1 MIPISSVS
9 LRSLGKRT
17 CGLPYVRRSSY
28 ETDPFLLVAVATL
41 ASVIAYMVPASGQ
54 AAQNSAPVYVSK
66 IPSGYRDWRWIS
78 SAHEAGNLNSLGA
91 VLGNDVAIKA
101 YREGKLPFPDGTIIA
116 ALHYRHVPSDENNK
130 VFGQAQSFVPGP
142 PTNIQFMVKDSK
154 MYAATGGWGY
164 GHFNTD
170 GKPGDEAL
178 LKTCA
183 PCHAM
188 ATRDSVFTRY
198 AP

>member
-1 MIPISSVS
+1 M
-9 LRSLGKRT
+9 KRIA
-17 CGLPYVRRSSY
+17 
-28 ETDPFLLVAVATL
+28 FLLVAVATL
-41 ASVIAYMVPASGQ
+41 SSVIAYMVRASGQ
-54 AAQNSAPVYVSK
+54 AAQNSIPVYVTN
-66 IPSGYRDWRWIS
+66 IPAGYRDWRWIS

-91 VLGNDVAIKA
+91 VLGNEVAIKA
-101 YREGKLPFPDGTIIA
+101 YRDRKLPFPDGTIIA
-116 ALHYRHVPSDENNK
+116 ALHYRNVPSDENNK

-142 PTNIQFMVKDSK
+142 PTNTQFMVKDSK